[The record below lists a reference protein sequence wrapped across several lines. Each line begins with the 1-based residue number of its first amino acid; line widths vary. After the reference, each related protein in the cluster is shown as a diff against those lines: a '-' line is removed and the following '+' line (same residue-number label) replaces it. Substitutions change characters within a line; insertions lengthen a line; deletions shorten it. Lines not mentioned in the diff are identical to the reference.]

1 MLSAIDLHSGK
12 TVALDRP
19 AVLCLGNFDGVHKG
33 HAKLLSE
40 TKRLSRELS
49 DEYPDIIGGAWCFL
63 QPPADF
69 LFDCPPPHL
78 TENDEKMRLFA
89 KAGLDVVIFGD
100 FNEYK
105 NMSPETFVSEVL
117 IKQCRAVKTVC
128 GFNFRFGKNASG
140 KPSDLTGFE
149 CGDALVVPEVT
160 EGGKIVSSTN
170 IRAAILSGDI
180 EMANRMLGRPF
191 SLELDVKRGK
201 HIGSKLGFPT
211 INQNFGKNSPI
222 LSPGVYATK
231 IEIDGETFPS
241 ITNVG
246 QNPTFGDGSPIHCE
260 THIIGV
266 DKEFHPEKARVYF
279 FTKLRGEK
287 KFPSP
292 EELQNAV
299 FSDIKTVKKYFNI

>member
-1 MLSAIDLHSGK
+1 MLFAIDLHSGK
-12 TVALDRP
+12 SVEINRP

-33 HAKLLSE
+33 HAELLSE
-40 TKRLSRELS
+40 TRRLSRELS
-49 DEYPDIIGGAWCFL
+49 DKYPDIIGGAWCFL

-89 KAGLDVVIFGD
+89 DAGLDVVIFGD
-100 FNEYK
+100 FCDYK
-105 NMSPETFVSEVL
+105 DMSPETFVSEIL
-117 IKQCRAVKTVC
+117 IKQCRAVKAVC

-140 KPSDLTGFE
+140 TPEDLTGFAD
-149 CGDALVVPEVT
+149 GDALVVPEVT

-180 EMANRMLGRPF
+180 ETANRMLGRPF
-191 SLELDVKRGK
+191 SLELDVTRGK

-222 LSPGVYATK
+222 LASGVYATK
-231 IEIDGETFPS
+231 IEIGGETYPS

-246 QNPTFGDGSPIHCE
+246 ENPTFGDGSPIHCE
-260 THIIGV
+260 THVIGAC
-266 DKEFHPEKARVYF
+266 KEFDVEKAKIYF
-279 FTKLRGEK
+279 FTKIRGERSSRRPK
-287 KFPSP
+287 
-292 EELQNAV
+292 NC
-299 FSDIKTVKKYFNI
+299 KTRCFRT

>member
-1 MLSAIDLHSGK
+1 MLFAIDLHSGK
-12 TVALDRP
+12 SVEINRP

-33 HAKLLSE
+33 HAELLAE
-40 TKRLSRELS
+40 TRRLSRELS
-49 DEYPDIIGGAWCFL
+49 DNSPDIIGGAWCFL

-89 KAGLDVVIFGD
+89 EAGLDVVIFGD
-100 FNEYK
+100 FCDYK
-105 NMSPETFVSEVL
+105 DMSPETFVSEIL
-117 IKQCRAVKTVC
+117 IKQCRAVKAVC

-140 KPSDLTGFE
+140 KPSDLTGFAE
-149 CGDALVVPEVT
+149 GDALVVPEVT

-180 EMANRMLGRPF
+180 ETANRMLGRPF
-191 SLELDVKRGK
+191 SLELDVTRGK

-222 LSPGVYATK
+222 LASGVYATK
-231 IEIDGETFPS
+231 IEIGGETFPS

-246 QNPTFGDGSPIHCE
+246 ENPTFGDGSPIHCE
-260 THIIGV
+260 THVIGAC
-266 DKEFHPEKARVYF
+266 KEFDVEKAKIYF
-279 FTKLRGEK
+279 FTKIRGEK
-287 KFPSP
+287 KFSSP

-299 FSDIKTVKKYFNI
+299 FSDIETVKKYFNI